1 MVATRMQRRAASR
14 WRTLRRWASHAG
26 VGLLAGNLTF
36 LAVQLLSV
44 LLFADEDLRGA
55 PARVVLAIALAAGG
69 AVGCCGARRGGP
81 LLLQL
86 PGDARDFALL
96 VLWFA
101 VGRVGELVVGF
112 VCDPEYLVHP
122 PSGG

>member
-1 MVATRMQRRAASR
+1 MVSARMQRKSASR
-14 WRTLRRWASHAG
+14 WRTLRRWASHVG

-36 LAVQLLSV
+36 LAVELLSV

-55 PARVVLAIALAAGG
+55 PARVVLAIALVAGG
-69 AVGCCGARRGGP
+69 VGGWCGARRGGP
-81 LLLQL
+81 VLLQL

-96 VLWFA
+96 VLWFT
-101 VGRVGELVVGF
+101 VSRVGELVVGF